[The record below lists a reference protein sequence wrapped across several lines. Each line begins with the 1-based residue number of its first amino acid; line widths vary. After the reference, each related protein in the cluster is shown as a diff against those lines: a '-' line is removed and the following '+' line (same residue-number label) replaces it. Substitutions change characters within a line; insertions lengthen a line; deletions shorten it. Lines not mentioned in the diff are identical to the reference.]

1 MNLQIDLETYLM
13 HPSVRAQFNA
23 SCKER
28 GLKIALFAVDE
39 NREPVIDIS
48 DFPVLDASYRFG
60 DEL

>member
-1 MNLQIDLETYLM
+1 M